1 MEVDCFFFFFLLA
14 QMAIVSKHFEHA
26 SPSVQTPCQCMM
38 LIVADVAYHSK
49 HIGIFET
56 VGPAS

>member
-1 MEVDCFFFFFLLA
+1 MEVDCFFFFLPLPHLA
-14 QMAIVSKHFEHA
+14 AVTKHFEQA
-26 SPSVQTPCQCMM
+26 SPSVKTHWQFMM